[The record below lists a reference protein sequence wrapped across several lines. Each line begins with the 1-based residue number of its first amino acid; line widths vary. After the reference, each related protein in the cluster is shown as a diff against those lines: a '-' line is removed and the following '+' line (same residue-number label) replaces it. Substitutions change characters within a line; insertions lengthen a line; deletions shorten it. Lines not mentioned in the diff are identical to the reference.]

1 MNTIETQLVFFG
13 VLWDVEIS
21 FHYVPEDRDTNLAEE
36 IDVSE
41 VILIG
46 HHDNISRG
54 KFGSSNYL
62 GIKIDHTELTEA
74 EFESIHDAIR
84 AARDEALS

>member
-21 FHYVPEDRDTNLAEE
+21 FNYVPEDPDTNLAEE
-36 IDVSE
+36 FDVRE

-54 KFGSSNYL
+54 KFGQSNYL

-74 EFESIHDAIR
+74 EFESIYDVIR
-84 AARDEALS
+84 AARDEALA

>member
-21 FHYVPEDRDTNLAEE
+21 FHYVPEDHTNLAEE
-36 IDVSE
+36 FDIAE

-54 KFGSSNYL
+54 KFGQSNYL
-62 GIKIDHTELTEA
+62 GIKVDHNEFTEA
-74 EFESIHDAIR
+74 ELESIYDAIR
-84 AARDEALS
+84 AARDEGLA

>member
-36 IDVSE
+36 FDVTE

-46 HHDNISRG
+46 HHDNVGRG
-54 KFGSSNYL
+54 KFGQSVYL
-62 GIKIDHTELTEA
+62 GKKIDHTELTEA
-74 EFESIHDAIR
+74 ELESIYDAIR
-84 AARDEALS
+84 AARDEALA

>member
-1 MNTIETQLVFFG
+1 
-13 VLWDVEIS
+13 
-21 FHYVPEDRDTNLAEE
+21 
-36 IDVSE
+36 

-54 KFGSSNYL
+54 KFGQSNYL

-74 EFESIHDAIR
+74 EFETIYDAIR
-84 AARDEALS
+84 AARKVAA